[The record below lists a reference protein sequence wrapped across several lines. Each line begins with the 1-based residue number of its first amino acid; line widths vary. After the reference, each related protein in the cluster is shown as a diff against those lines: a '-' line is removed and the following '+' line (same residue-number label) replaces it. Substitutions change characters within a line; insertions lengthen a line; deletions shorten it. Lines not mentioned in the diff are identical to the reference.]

1 MVSQRDLEGLGI
13 QNWSYI
19 AEDFGGADILLGN
32 GFSLQFYSVFDY
44 GSLFEKF
51 IEDCSPQEAALFR
64 SFSTTNFES
73 IQKQLLDAKKVNDLL
88 GIPSDPIQPAVDRL
102 REGLIESVHDNHPL
116 ASEINISD
124 LSSVSI
130 ELDRFE
136 NVFTLNY
143 DLLLYRIIMLCKDR
157 SRSGSLRKYNDYFW
171 ERLNTNFNEFRDYN
185 IYNDRHIYYLH
196 GALFLFPG
204 ERFDYYND
212 LKLVTS
218 EGEFSELLDEVT
230 SQIRAG
236 RLPLFVSEGESNDK
250 RRFISTSP
258 YLSFAYR
265 KLEES
270 QNPLVIY
277 GWSVSQQDQHVSNA
291 IGQRK
296 QSGISKRDLAV
307 SLYIG
312 SKSYEELEVE
322 MHNVRSKLPGHRIS
336 FFDSRTLF
344 VAAGA
349 S

>member
-1 MVSQRDLEGLGI
+1 MVSQKDLEDLKVRDW
-13 QNWSYI
+13 NEV
-19 AEDFGGADILLGN
+19 AENFEGADVLLGN
-32 GFSLQFYSVFDY
+32 GFSLQFYSVFNY
-44 GSLFEKF
+44 GSLFDKF
-51 IEDCSPQEAALFR
+51 IENCSPTETALFR
-64 SFSTTNFES
+64 SFGTTNFES

-88 GIPSDPIQPAVDRL
+88 GIPSDPIQPAIARL
-102 REGLIESVHDNHPL
+102 REGLIEAVNENHPL
-116 ASEINISD
+116 ASEINSTELSRISKD
-124 LSSVSI
+124 
-130 ELDRFE
+130 LDRFE

-157 SRSGSLRKYNDYFW
+157 SRSENLRKYNDYFW
-171 ERLNTNFNEFRDYN
+171 ERHNANFNEFRDYN
-185 IYNDRHIYYLH
+185 IYNDRQVYYLH

-212 LKLVTS
+212 LKLVTRE
-218 EGEFSELLDEVT
+218 EGFSELLDEVT
-230 SQIRAG
+230 SQVRAG

-265 KLEES
+265 HLEES

-277 GWSVSQQDQHVSNA
+277 GWSASQQDQHISDA

-312 SKSYEELEVE
+312 NKSYEALEVE
-322 MHNVRSKLPGHRIS
+322 IHNVKSKLPGHRIT

-344 VAAGA
+344 VASGA